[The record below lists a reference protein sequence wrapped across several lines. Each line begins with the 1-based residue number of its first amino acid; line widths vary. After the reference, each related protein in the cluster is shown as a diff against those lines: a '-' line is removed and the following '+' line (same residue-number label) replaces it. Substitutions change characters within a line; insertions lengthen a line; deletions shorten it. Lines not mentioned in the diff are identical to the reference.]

1 MKPGYTANGLKEFR
15 EVRHIP
21 EPIYAM
27 LPDEPE
33 LEDGI
38 FFFDS
43 DGHLMV
49 QLIQEENSTWLKPY
63 GKTAA
68 AAVDAAGKSI

>member
-38 FFFDS
+38 FY
-43 DGHLMV
+43 V
-49 QLIQEENSTWLKPY
+49 
-63 GKTAA
+63 
-68 AAVDAAGKSI
+68 VDD